1 VTHSAENDAHREFME
16 ITHDVKCWP
25 EFFEAI
31 CARRKTFE
39 VRLNDRDYREG
50 DAILLREY
58 DPDAATLSGRLIFA
72 QVGYVLPLDDR
83 GALGHVAFS
92 LNACVIPP
100 AETLHDLDDVAA
112 EFGIDLRDIPPGLHL
127 CVGCGLELDADDRN
141 DRCEDCVTPP
151 VECQHDPRYSRE
163 ECAACGGQVSWC
175 DKCGANLCG
184 CPIPPGKTE

>member
-1 VTHSAENDAHREFME
+1 VTHSAENDARHALMY
-16 ITHDVKCWP
+16 
-25 EFFEAI
+25 
-31 CARRKTFE
+31 
-39 VRLNDRDYREG
+39 LRDNIG
-50 DAILLREY
+50 L
-58 DPDAATLSGRLIFA
+58 T
-72 QVGYVLPLDDR
+72 
-83 GALGHVAFS
+83 AFS
-92 LNACVIPP
+92 CLCGLWVPEDGQEDLDVVQAFRSHVDRVTPP